1 MADQDESSTLGGRI
15 ARTVRTSSAMAG
27 LGAKLAGQKYLGLE
41 FDRADHARDLKAA
54 LGGLKGPLMKVAQ
67 LLATIP
73 DAIPPEYVAELQQL
87 QSNAPAMGWLFVKR
101 RMAAELGAAW
111 QGRFQNFEHE
121 AAAAASLGQV
131 HRATALDGR
140 PLACKLQYPD
150 MQSAVESDL
159 GQLRMI
165 LGLFE
170 RYDRAVSTKQIHAE
184 IAERLREELDYAR
197 EAANIA
203 LYRQMLADEAQ
214 VTVPDVVPELSTR
227 RLLTMGWLQGQ
238 PILPFVEANPG
249 LRDKVAANLFRAW
262 YLPFYRYG
270 VIHGDPHLGNYQVTP
285 EGGVNLLDF
294 GCVRIFRPAFV
305 KAVIDLH
312 RAIET
317 GDDALAAAA
326 YKVWGFGD
334 VTGELLQTLNVWAR
348 FIYQPL
354 LDDRVRTIGETN
366 NGIYGRETAKAVH
379 MKLRETGGIEV
390 PREFVFMDR
399 AALGLGSVFIH
410 LQAELNWAREYR
422 DLIADFDVDA
432 LAARQAQAL
441 AAAGITVNNG

>member
-1 MADQDESSTLGGRI
+1 
-15 ARTVRTSSAMAG
+15 
-27 LGAKLAGQKYLGLE
+27 
-41 FDRADHARDLKAA
+41 
-54 LGGLKGPLMKVAQ
+54 
-67 LLATIP
+67 
-73 DAIPPEYVAELQQL
+73 
-87 QSNAPAMGWLFVKR
+87 
-101 RMAAELGAAW
+101 
-111 QGRFQNFEHE
+111 
-121 AAAAASLGQV
+121 V
-131 HRATALDGR
+131 HRATSLDGR
-140 PLACKLQYPD
+140 ALACKLQYPD

-203 LYRQMLADEAQ
+203 LYRQMLAGEPAIA
-214 VTVPDVVPELSTR
+214 VPEVLPELSTR
-227 RLLTMGWLQGQ
+227 RLLTMGWMEGQ
-238 PILPFVEANPG
+238 PMLPFVEANPA
-249 LRDKVAANLFRAW
+249 LRDTIAGNLFRAW
-262 YLPFYRYG
+262 YLPFYQYG
-270 VIHGDPHLGNYQVTP
+270 VIHGDPHLGNYSVRP
-285 EGGVNLLDF
+285 DGGVNLMDL
-294 GCVRIFRPAFV
+294 GCVRIFRPEFV

-317 GDDALAAAA
+317 EDDALAAAA

-334 VTGELLQTLNVWAR
+334 VSGELLQTLNVWAR

-366 NGIYGRETAKAVH
+366 NGFYGRETAKAVH

-410 LQAELNWAREYR
+410 LQAELNWSRAYRE
-422 DLIADFDVDA
+422 LIADFDVDA

-441 AAAGITVNNG
+441 AAAGIPQSLAASPAPTI